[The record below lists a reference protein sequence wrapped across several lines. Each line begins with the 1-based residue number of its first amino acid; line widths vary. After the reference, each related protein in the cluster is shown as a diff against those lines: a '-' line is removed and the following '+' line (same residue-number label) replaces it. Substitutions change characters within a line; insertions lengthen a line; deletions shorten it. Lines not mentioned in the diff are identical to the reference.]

1 MVKKKPLQPVSLAK
15 KEKRQSEKEEK
26 VCAAI

>member
-15 KEKRQSEKEEK
+15 KEKRQSENEEK

>member
-15 KEKRQSEKEEK
+15 KEERQSEKEK